1 MIKNSS
7 LNQFAQRSQFFITI
21 ISFIL
26 KAIALILTAHYFGNL
41 IGAISNSNWP
51 SFLYSA
57 LGLFVSYFALT
68 GIGISSTMLKNK
80 IIYTIN
86 TSIKMKYIHSALD
99 SKTTTQ
105 DIDEHLSYLTGDLK
119 LLEENGLKNE
129 LTILEDFFQFILAFA
144 YGLSLDWLT
153 TTIFLLGA
161 FAPIIVGNTQ
171 TKKLEQNAD
180 HFSTSNKEYLA
191 TVRNTLLGKDTL
203 WIYQALDTSKK
214 RIKQS
219 LGTMEN
225 SVSKL
230 NNRVQITNEISVLA
244 FICFGVILP
253 ISVGGYRVM
262 SGHLTL
268 ALFFVIFQLNGSI
281 SNPLVEMIAC
291 FNEIKTVDKIKK
303 KLLQLQIPHQHSFQ
317 ETEPKKVEEFSLKN
331 VTIAAGNKILMKDL
345 NLQVRTGDKILI
357 QAPSG
362 YGKTTLLDVLWGKN
376 KISAGEYTINNREIE
391 DEYNQRLGFSLIRQK
406 PLIFND
412 SIYYNITLGHDYTE
426 QEFNEAL
433 RIACLEDLV
442 KEKTKEYIVGE
453 NGENLSGGQL
463 QRIEIARA
471 MIRKR
476 PVVLADEPTSAL
488 DLISSKKVQENL
500 LSSSNILIEVAHKL
514 SDEETKLFT
523 KVIHLAE

>member
-7 LNQFAQRSQFFITI
+7 LNQFAQRSQVFITI

-345 NLQVRTGDKILI
+345 NLQVR
-357 QAPSG
+357 
-362 YGKTTLLDVLWGKN
+362 
-376 KISAGEYTINNREIE
+376 
-391 DEYNQRLGFSLIRQK
+391 
-406 PLIFND
+406 
-412 SIYYNITLGHDYTE
+412 
-426 QEFNEAL
+426 
-433 RIACLEDLV
+433 
-442 KEKTKEYIVGE
+442 
-453 NGENLSGGQL
+453 
-463 QRIEIARA
+463 
-471 MIRKR
+471 
-476 PVVLADEPTSAL
+476 
-488 DLISSKKVQENL
+488 
-500 LSSSNILIEVAHKL
+500 SNF
-514 SDEETKLFT
+514 ET
-523 KVIHLAE
+523 